1 MSIKLPPNSQ
11 RSFEDEKLEQSM
23 AAAIHRCVCAM
34 ISVFVHI
41 AFTSYSYHDLS
52 LRSCLY
58 VHQNILGNRDPLRQ
72 FYVQS
77 DPA

>member
-41 AFTSYSYHDLS
+41 AFTSYSYHN
-52 LRSCLY
+52 LRSRLY
-58 VHQNILGNRDPLRQ
+58 VHQNILGNHDPLRP